1 MRVVVAVLTSALL
14 QLGCQAEIGG
24 DSEEVDGAIIPSP
37 DAALVFDAPPPVP
50 DATPP
55 ADAQPCVEGDDRVID
70 PGTGTC
76 YMIFNTVT
84 NWQTARGLCE
94 QINAHLA
101 VSTSQAENDVF
112 SPLAGLTDVWIGGN
126 DISTEG
132 TWVWLNGEAFG
143 GYTNWRMGEP
153 NNSDANDPAGE
164 DCMIIEGD
172 NGGLWDDRSCL
183 REYGYICER

>member
-1 MRVVVAVLTSALL
+1 MRVVCSRLLLALTLV
-14 QLGCQAEIGG
+14 GCQAEIGG
-24 DSEEVDGAIIPSP
+24 ETEQVDAASVPVP
-37 DAALVFDAPPPVP
+37 DAALLIDSAPPPI
-50 DATPP
+50 DAAPP
-55 ADAQPCVEGDDRVID
+55 PDAQPCVEGDARVED

-76 YMIFNTVT
+76 YMIFRTPT
-84 NWQTARGLCE
+84 NWQTARQMCE
-94 QINAHLA
+94 AINAHLA
-101 VSTSQAENDVF
+101 VSTSQTENDLF
-112 SPLAGLTDVWIGGN
+112 SPLAQLDDIWVGGN

-132 TWVWLNGEAFG
+132 AWVWLNGESMA

-153 NNSDANDPAGE
+153 NNSTGTDPMGE